1 MSYNRNENI
10 YDKEFEDKD
19 QTKPHSSQNET
30 NLYQQYQQ
38 NQRIGPQSGQQM
50 HQNQYLH
57 QSTQGSAQGST
68 QGSTQG
74 IPAISPDDF
83 LILRDCNRE
92 SFYYRCK
99 TFLN

>member
-1 MSYNRNENI
+1 
-10 YDKEFEDKD
+10 
-19 QTKPHSSQNET
+19 
-30 NLYQQYQQ
+30 
-38 NQRIGPQSGQQM
+38 M
-50 HQNQYLH
+50 HQNQYLQ
-57 QSTQGSAQGST
+57 QSTQGLTHGST
-68 QGSTQG
+68 HGSNEG